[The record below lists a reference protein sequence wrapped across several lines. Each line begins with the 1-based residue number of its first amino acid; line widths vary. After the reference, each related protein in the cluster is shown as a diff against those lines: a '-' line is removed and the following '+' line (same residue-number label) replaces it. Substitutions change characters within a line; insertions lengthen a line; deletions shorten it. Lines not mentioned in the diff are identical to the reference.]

1 MIFFSALREKYGS
14 KLLLATSGVFYLIK
28 IFFTAIASS
37 IGMLYFSMLFQS
49 LAFAL
54 FIPASVHFVD
64 EIMSEKDAVKGQAFV
79 TIAMSLSSL
88 ISSVLGGS
96 LINLIG
102 VSATLYFST
111 FVTFVGVVVSI
122 LGLVRINEQN

>member
-1 MIFFSALREKYGS
+1 
-14 KLLLATSGVFYLIK
+14 
-28 IFFTAIASS
+28 
-37 IGMLYFSMLFQS
+37 MLYFSMLFQS